1 MHFKNSQFQNFKI
14 TALTLS
20 KISFINLNSL
30 AEKFFLIYT
39 SKPTRMRQRILPTAF
54 FAAILLFSANQM
66 FAQNNTGFAITGA
79 TKGNIAWMV
88 IREID
93 LSTGAEVRTIY
104 APENKPAL
112 VDAVTGKR
120 LTQLGINARVK
131 SAVTTVNRNGVAN
144 TMVTYAN
151 GDQSE
156 VVTAPTETFVAASAF
171 DTKNNRLFFTPMHSN
186 ELRYF
191 DLNRGTNNVYYV
203 RNVALKNFAETKG
216 EADVITRM
224 CFGADG
230 YGYALTNDFN
240 HLIRFSSGDKI
251 TITDLGSV
259 TDGKNN
265 KDISIRN
272 MCTSWGG
279 DMIADAFGNLYVI
292 SMRGNIFKINPRNMV
307 ADHIAAIK
315 NLPAD
320 YTINGA
326 AVDAQNNLIIS
337 CATKTDHY
345 YNVNISTWE
354 ATPLANQKDQQVY
367 NASDLASS
375 HIAFENAVKSQEVS
389 SVQGNSVITVFPN
402 PVINRT
408 INVSFDAFA
417 GKDHTVQL
425 VNVNGHVILN
435 KVLNI
440 NGKTTSQVIL
450 PGNVNSGTYIIKVN
464 DSNGK
469 EQYSGKI
476 IVY

>member
-1 MHFKNSQFQNFKI
+1 
-14 TALTLS
+14 
-20 KISFINLNSL
+20 
-30 AEKFFLIYT
+30 
-39 SKPTRMRQRILPTAF
+39 MRQRILPPSF
-54 FAAILLFSANQM
+54 FAACLLFSVNYM
-66 FAQNNTGFAITGA
+66 FAQSNTGFAITGA

-93 LSTGAEVRTIY
+93 LSTGAELKTIY
-104 APENKPAL
+104 TPENKPAL
-112 VDAVTGKR
+112 VDASTGKR
-120 LTQLGINARVK
+120 LQQLSLNAQVK
-131 SAVTTVNRNGVAN
+131 SEVTTVNRNGIAN
-144 TMVTYAN
+144 TMVTYAS
-151 GDQSE
+151 GDRSE
-156 VVTAPTETFVAASAF
+156 VVTSPTETFVAASAY
-171 DTKNNRLFFTPMHSN
+171 DSRNNRLFFTPMRGN

-191 DLNRGTNNVYYV
+191 DFNKGANNVYYV
-203 RNVALKNFAETKG
+203 RNVALKNFAQTSG

-259 TDGKNN
+259 QDGKNN

-292 SMRGNIFKINPRNMV
+292 SMRGNVFKINPQKMV
-307 ADHIAAIK
+307 ADHIAVIK

-326 AVDAQNNLIIS
+326 AVDAQNNLIVS

-345 YNVNISTWE
+345 YTVNISTWE
-354 ATPLANQKDQQVY
+354 AAPLAKQQDQVF

-375 HIAFENAVKSQEVS
+375 HLAFENAVKKQDVAA
-389 SVQGNSVITVFPN
+389 SVQGNGVISIFPN
-402 PVINRT
+402 PVVNRT
-408 INVSFDAFA
+408 VNVSFDAFS
-417 GKDHTVQL
+417 GKNHTIQL
-425 VNVNGHVILN
+425 VDVNGHIILN
-435 KVLNI
+435 RTINI
-440 NGKTTSQVIL
+440 NGKTTSQLIL
-450 PGNVNSGTYIIKVN
+450 PRSVNSGTYIIKVN
-464 DSNGK
+464 DGNGK

>member
-1 MHFKNSQFQNFKI
+1 
-14 TALTLS
+14 
-20 KISFINLNSL
+20 
-30 AEKFFLIYT
+30 
-39 SKPTRMRQRILPTAF
+39 MRQRILPLGF
-54 FAAILLFSANQM
+54 LAAYLFFSANQIT
-66 FAQNNTGFAITGA
+66 AQSNTAFAITGA
-79 TKGNIAWMV
+79 TKGNIAWTV

-93 LSTGAEVRTIY
+93 LSTGAEIRTIY
-104 APENKPAL
+104 APDNKPAL
-112 VDAVTGKR
+112 IDASTGKR
-120 LTQLGINARVK
+120 LQQLSLNAQVK
-131 SAVTTVNRNGVAN
+131 SEVTTVNRNGISN
-144 TMVTYAN
+144 TMVTYAS
-151 GDQSE
+151 GVQSE
-156 VVTAPTETFVAASAF
+156 VVTAPTETFVAASAY
-171 DTKNNRLFFTPMHSN
+171 DSKNNRLFFTPMRSN

-191 DLNRGTNNVYYV
+191 DFNRGTNNVYYV
-203 RNVALKNFAETKG
+203 RSVALKNFSQAEG

-259 TDGKNN
+259 QDGKNN

-272 MCTSWGG
+272 LCTSWGG

-292 SMRGNIFKINPRNMV
+292 SMHGNVFKINPQNMV
-307 ADHIAAIK
+307 ADRIAAIK
-315 NLPAD
+315 NLPPD

-326 AVDAQNNLIIS
+326 AVDGQNNLIVS

-345 YNVNISTWE
+345 YTVNISTWE
-354 ATPLANQKDQQVY
+354 AAPLAKQKDEVF

-375 HIAFENAVKSQEVS
+375 HLAFENVVKSQEVS
-389 SVQGNSVITVFPN
+389 SVQGNSIISVFPN
-402 PVINRT
+402 PVVNRT
-408 INVSFDAFA
+408 MNVSFDAFS
-417 GKDHTVQL
+417 GKDHTIQL
-425 VNVNGHVILN
+425 VDVNGHV
-435 KVLNI
+435 VLIRTVNI

-450 PGNVNSGTYIIKVN
+450 PRNINSGTYIIKVN

>member
-1 MHFKNSQFQNFKI
+1 
-14 TALTLS
+14 
-20 KISFINLNSL
+20 
-30 AEKFFLIYT
+30 
-39 SKPTRMRQRILPTAF
+39 MRQRILPLGF
-54 FAAILLFSANQM
+54 LAAYLLFSANQTT
-66 FAQNNTGFAITGA
+66 AQNNTGFAITGA

-93 LSTGAEVRTIY
+93 LATGAEIRTIY
-104 APENKPAL
+104 APDNKPAL
-112 VDAVTGKR
+112 VDVSTGKR
-120 LTQLGINARVK
+120 LQQLSLNAQVK
-131 SAVTTVNRNGVAN
+131 SEVTTVNRNGISN
-144 TMVTYAN
+144 TMVTYAS
-151 GDQSE
+151 GDRSE
-156 VVTAPTETFVAASAF
+156 VVTAPTETFVAASAY
-171 DTKNNRLFFTPMHSN
+171 DSKNNRLFFTPMRSN

-191 DLNRGTNNVYYV
+191 DFNRGTNNVYYV
-203 RNVALKNFAETKG
+203 RNVAMKNFSQADG

-259 TDGKNN
+259 QDGKNN

-272 MCTSWGG
+272 LCTSWGG

-292 SMRGNIFKINPRNMV
+292 SMRGNVFKINPQNMV
-307 ADHIAAIK
+307 ADHIAMIK
-315 NLPAD
+315 NLPSD

-326 AVDAQNNLIIS
+326 AVDDQNNLIVS

-345 YNVNISTWE
+345 YTVNISTWE
-354 ATPLANQKDQQVY
+354 VSSLAKQKDEVF

-375 HIAFENAVKSQEVS
+375 HLAFENAVKTQEAA
-389 SVQGNSVITVFPN
+389 SVQGNSIISIFPN
-402 PVINRT
+402 PVVNRT
-408 INVSFDAFA
+408 VNISFDAFA
-417 GKDHTVQL
+417 GKNHTIQL
-425 VNVNGHVILN
+425 VDVNGHILLN
-435 KVLNI
+435 RTVNI

-450 PGNVNSGTYIIKVN
+450 PRNINSGTYIIKVN
-464 DSNGK
+464 DGNGK

>member
-1 MHFKNSQFQNFKI
+1 MSEPNC
-14 TALTLS
+14 
-20 KISFINLNSL
+20 
-30 AEKFFLIYT
+30 
-39 SKPTRMRQRILPTAF
+39 MRHRILPTSF
-54 FAAILLFSANQM
+54 FTALLIFSATQM

-79 TKGNIAWMV
+79 TKGNIAWTV

-93 LSTGAEVRTIY
+93 LSTGAEIRTIY
-104 APENKPAL
+104 APENKPTL
-112 VDAVTGKR
+112 VDAATGKH
-120 LTQLGINARVK
+120 LEQFSLNAQVK
-131 SAVTTVNRNGVAN
+131 SEVTTVNRNGIAN
-144 TMVTYAN
+144 TMDTYAN
-151 GDQSE
+151 GNESE

-171 DTKNNRLFFTPMHSN
+171 DSKNDRLFFTPMHSN

-191 DLNRGTNNVYYV
+191 DFNKGTNNVYYV
-203 RNVALKNFAETKG
+203 RNVALKNFAESNG

-259 TDGKNN
+259 QDGKNN

-272 MCTSWGG
+272 LCTSWGG

-292 SMRGNIFKINPRNMV
+292 SMRGNIFKINPQNLV

-326 AVDAQNNLIIS
+326 AIDANGSLIVS

-354 ATPLANQKDQQVY
+354 ASPLAKQQDQQVY

-375 HIAFENAVKSQEVS
+375 HLAFENLVKSKESMS
-389 SVQGNSVITVFPN
+389 SVQGNSVISVFPN

-408 INVSFDAFA
+408 INVVFDAFA

-425 VNVNGHVILN
+425 VDVNGHILLN
-435 KVLNI
+435 KILNI
-440 NGKTTSQVIL
+440 NGK
-450 PGNVNSGTYIIKVN
+450 
-464 DSNGK
+464 
-469 EQYSGKI
+469 
-476 IVY
+476 